1 MSVET
6 LQIHLNSEDAIK
18 SYSSGN
24 NYLEFNLRYFE
35 IPSDHTIYLSVHHAV
50 IPYSFYDV
58 NANNNILCYVLSG
71 SVITLTIPIGNYTS
85 NSLLSVL
92 KSLIPNLTITYS
104 TITNKFTFSHP
115 TLNFSFL
122 NTFSTCFSLLGFSKN
137 DQLSVGK
144 VLISNQMVNLKSTRC
159 ICVHSTFRTDNISTS
174 SSLNTSIICSIPINV
189 SPYSLITYKNH
200 SNYKVNLHTNIFN
213 SVVIRLMDQNGVAID
228 FNNAP
233 WSIVLQLDIID
244 FVN

>member
-1 MSVET
+1 MSIET

-50 IPYSFYDV
+50 IPYSFYDI
-58 NANNNILCYVLSG
+58 NSNNNTLCYILNG
-71 SVITLTIPIGNYTS
+71 SVTTLTIAIGNYTS
-85 NSLLSVL
+85 NSLLALL

-104 TITNKFTFSHP
+104 PITNKFTFTHA

-122 NTFSTCFSLLGFSKN
+122 NTFSTCFSILGFSKN
-137 DQLSVGK
+137 DQ
-144 VLISNQMVNLKSTRC
+144 ISTSKTITSNNMVNLKSTRC

-174 SSLNTSIICSIPINV
+174 SSLNTSIICSIPVNV
-189 SPYSLITYKNH
+189 SPYSLITYTNQ
-200 SNYKVNLHTNIFN
+200 SNFKINLHTNIFN
-213 SVVIRLMDQNGVAID
+213 SVVIRLMDQNGIAID

-233 WSIVLQLDIID
+233 WSLVLQLDIVD